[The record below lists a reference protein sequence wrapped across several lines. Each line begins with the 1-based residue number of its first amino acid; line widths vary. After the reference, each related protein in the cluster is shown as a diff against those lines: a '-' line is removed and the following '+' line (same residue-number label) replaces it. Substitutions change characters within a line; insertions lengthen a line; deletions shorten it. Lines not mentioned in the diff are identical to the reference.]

1 MNTEDPFDKNWEAS
15 SMSQTSQKINEIK
28 MEKMRI
34 IHQQNLLKNSLGDL
48 PKPKNVYQL
57 ELPEMEEELPTKN
70 TEVLDA
76 EEELKIK
83 RRQIEIEN
91 EKKLKSR
98 YKKVFNQI

>member
-1 MNTEDPFDKNWEAS
+1 MKIFCEELNTEDPFDKNWEAS
-15 SMSQTSQKINEIK
+15 SMSQTSLKINEAK

-34 IHQQNLLKNSLGDL
+34 LHQQNFLKNSLGEL

-57 ELPEMEEELPTKN
+57 ELPEMDEELPAKN

-83 RRQIEIEN
+83 RRQMEIEK

-98 YKKVFNQI
+98 